1 MKAMFK
7 MKSTLTGI
15 QSLRSEDDGGLT
27 IFGLYI
33 FACIAMISGIAID
46 MSNLVAQHTKL
57 QMTADLAAHAALY
70 NRDSNNASDSIA
82 AALAVVE
89 NSMPAAQYGTVIDAN
104 DFIFGDFDYASGDF
118 TPNADSRNGVLVTA
132 TRYASS
138 LNAVDT
144 FLLGFSGVP
153 EIDVAAQ
160 ALFVTF
166 RPACLR
172 EGFVAEDVV
181 DLQSNNGFANGFCI
195 HSNTHVSLNSNNNF
209 EEGTVVSMPDLDQL
223 DLPKSGFES
232 NIGLEVAL
240 RRGRM
245 HIRVLGMIDEIA
257 AGLLDSSSEHIP
269 DYIIDTNVHRHSGKR
284 FDASD
289 FVPGTINHL
298 NCSSGVSLRNDA
310 GAYSEVV
317 IYSECKI
324 SLSQGVIFEDVV
336 MFSEST
342 RRDSIKGASGI
353 QLGRD
358 DSCDVGGGVQVISR
372 GGMSFPADL
381 SMDGGQLIALGE
393 IEFAANADGVE
404 GASMI
409 SAKWISGTSNM
420 DMAFCGSGME
430 NNFEAE
436 YFRLAR

>member
-1 MKAMFK
+1 MVSA
-7 MKSTLTGI
+7 
-15 QSLRSEDDGGLT
+15 
-27 IFGLYI
+27 
-33 FACIAMISGIAID
+33 IAID

-70 NRDSNNASDSIA
+70 NRDSNNASDSID

-89 NSMPAAQYGTVIDAN
+89 NSMPEAQYGTVIDAN
-104 DFIFGDFDYASGDF
+104 DFIFGDFDYTSGDF
-118 TPNADSRNGVLVTA
+118 TRDANSRNGVLVTA
-132 TRYASS
+132 KRYASN

-144 FLLGFSGVP
+144 FLLGLSGVP
-153 EIDVAAQ
+153 EIDVVAQ
-160 ALFVTF
+160 AVFVTF

-172 EGFVAEDVV
+172 EGFVAEGVV
-181 DLQSNNGFANGFCI
+181 DLQSNNGFSNGFCI

-232 NIGLEVAL
+232 NSGLDVAL
-240 RRGRM
+240 RQGRM
-245 HIRVLGMIDEIA
+245 HIRILGMIDEIA
-257 AGLLDSSSEHIP
+257 AGILDYYSEYIP
-269 DYIIDTNVHRHSGKR
+269 DYITDPNVYTHSGNQ
-284 FDASD
+284 FNASD
-289 FVPGTINHL
+289 FVPGTINYL
-298 NCSSGVSLRNDA
+298 NCSSGVTLRDDA

-324 SLSQGVIFEDVV
+324 SLSQGAIFEDVV

-342 RRDSIKGASGI
+342 RSDSINGASGI
-353 QLGRD
+353 QFGRD
-358 DSCDVGGGVQVISR
+358 DSCAVGGGVQVITL

-381 SMDGGQLIALGE
+381 SMYGGQLIALGE

-409 SAKWISGTSNM
+409 SAAWISGTSNM

>member
-7 MKSTLTGI
+7 MKRTQTRI
-15 QSLRSEDDGGLT
+15 QDLRSEEDGGLT

-33 FACIAMISGIAID
+33 FACIAMVSAIAID

-70 NRDSNNASDSIA
+70 NRDSNNASDSID

-89 NSMPAAQYGTVIDAN
+89 NSMPEAQYGTVIDAN
-104 DFIFGDFDYASGDF
+104 DFIFGDFDYTSGDF
-118 TPNADSRNGVLVTA
+118 TRDANSRNGVLVTA
-132 TRYASS
+132 KRYASN

-144 FLLGFSGVP
+144 FLLGLSGVP
-153 EIDVAAQ
+153 EIDVVAQ
-160 ALFVTF
+160 AVFVTF

-172 EGFVAEDVV
+172 EGFVAEGVV
-181 DLQSNNGFANGFCI
+181 DLQSNNGFSNGFCI

-232 NIGLEVAL
+232 NSGLDVAL
-240 RRGRM
+240 RQGRM
-245 HIRVLGMIDEIA
+245 HIRILGMIDEIA
-257 AGLLDSSSEHIP
+257 AGILDYYSEYIP
-269 DYIIDTNVHRHSGKR
+269 DYITDPNVYTHSGNQ
-284 FDASD
+284 FNASD
-289 FVPGTINHL
+289 FVPGTINYL
-298 NCSSGVSLRNDA
+298 NCSSGVTLRDDA

-324 SLSQGVIFEDVV
+324 SLSQGAIFEDVV

-342 RRDSIKGASGI
+342 RSDSIKGASGI
-353 QLGRD
+353 QFGRD
-358 DSCDVGGGVQVISR
+358 DSCAVGGGVQVITL

-381 SMDGGQLIALGE
+381 SMYGGQLIALGE

-409 SAKWISGTSNM
+409 SAAWISGTSNM

>member
-1 MKAMFK
+1 MKARFK
-7 MKSTLTGI
+7 MLRTQTRI
-15 QSLRSEDDGGLT
+15 QNLRSEDDGGLT

-33 FACIAMISGIAID
+33 FACIAMVSAIAID
-46 MSNLVAQHTKL
+46 MSNLIAQHTKL

-70 NRDSNNASDSIA
+70 NRDSNNAGDSIA

-89 NSMPAAQYGTVIDAN
+89 NSMPEAQYGTVIDAD
-104 DFIFGDFDYASGDF
+104 DFIFGDFDYTSGDF
-118 TPNADSRNGVLVTA
+118 TPDANSRNGVLVTA
-132 TRYASS
+132 KRYASS

-160 ALFVTF
+160 AVFATF

-172 EGFVAEDVV
+172 EGFVAENIV
-181 DLQSNNGFANGFCI
+181 DLQSNNGFSNGFCI
-195 HSNTHVSLNSNNNF
+195 HSNTHVSLNSGNIF

-223 DLPKSGFES
+223 DLPRSGFES
-232 NIGLEVAL
+232 NSGLEVAL
-240 RRGRM
+240 RQGRM
-245 HIRVLGMIDEIA
+245 HIRILGMIDEIA
-257 AGLLDSSSEHIP
+257 AGILDYYSEHIP
-269 DYIIDTNVHRHSGKR
+269 DYITDLNVYTHSGNR

-289 FVPGTINHL
+289 FVPGTINYL
-298 NCSSGVSLRNDA
+298 NCSSGVTLRNDA

-324 SLSQGVIFEDVV
+324 SLSQGATFEDVV

-342 RRDSIKGASGI
+342 RSDSITGASAV
-353 QLGRD
+353 QFGRD
-358 DSCDVGGGVQVISR
+358 DSCAVGGGVQVITR

-381 SMDGGQLIALGE
+381 RMYGGQLIALGE

-409 SAKWISGTSNM
+409 SAMWISGTSNM

-436 YFRLAR
+436 YFRLAL

>member
-1 MKAMFK
+1 MKRTQ
-7 MKSTLTGI
+7 TLI
-15 QSLRSEDDGGLT
+15 QDLRSEDDGGLT

-33 FACIAMISGIAID
+33 FACIAMVSGIAID

-70 NRDSNNASDSIA
+70 NRDSNNAGDSIV

-104 DFIFGDFDYASGDF
+104 DFIFGNFDYTSGDF
-118 TPNADSRNGVLVTA
+118 TPDADSRNGVLVTA

-172 EGFVAEDVV
+172 EGFVAEDIV
-181 DLQSNNGFANGFCI
+181 DLQSNNGFSKGFCI
-195 HSNTHVSLNSNNNF
+195 HSNTHVSLNSGNNF
-209 EEGTVVSMPDLDQL
+209 EEGTVVSMPDLDKL

-232 NIGLEVAL
+232 NSGLEVAL
-240 RRGRM
+240 RQGRM
-245 HIRVLGMIDEIA
+245 HIRILGMIDKIA
-257 AGLLDSSSEHIP
+257 ASLLDFYSKDIP
-269 DYIIDTNVHRHSGKR
+269 DYITDPNVYTHSGNR

-289 FVPGTINHL
+289 FIPGTINYL
-298 NCSSGVSLRNDA
+298 NCSSGVTLRNDA

-342 RRDSIKGASGI
+342 RRDSITGPSAI
-353 QLGRD
+353 QFGRD
-358 DSCDVGGGVQVISR
+358 DSCAAGGGVQVITR

-381 SMDGGQLIALGE
+381 RMYGGQLIALGE
-393 IEFAANADGVE
+393 IEFAADANGVE

-420 DMAFCGSGME
+420 DMAFCGTGME

>member
-7 MKSTLTGI
+7 MKRTQTRI
-15 QSLRSEDDGGLT
+15 QDLRSEEDGGLT

-33 FACIAMISGIAID
+33 FACIAMVSAIAID

-70 NRDSNNASDSIA
+70 NRDSNNASDSID

-89 NSMPAAQYGTVIDAN
+89 NSMPEAQYGTVIDAN
-104 DFIFGDFDYASGDF
+104 DFIFGNFDYTSGDF
-118 TPNADSRNGVLVTA
+118 TRDANSRNGVLVTA
-132 TRYASS
+132 KRYASN

-144 FLLGFSGVP
+144 FLLGLSGVP
-153 EIDVAAQ
+153 EIDVVAQ
-160 ALFVTF
+160 AVFVTF

-172 EGFVAEDVV
+172 EGFVAEGVV
-181 DLQSNNGFANGFCI
+181 DLQSNNGFSNGFCI

-232 NIGLEVAL
+232 NSGLDVAL
-240 RRGRM
+240 RQGRM
-245 HIRVLGMIDEIA
+245 HIRILGMIDEIA
-257 AGLLDSSSEHIP
+257 AGILDYYSEYIP
-269 DYIIDTNVHRHSGKR
+269 DYITDPNVYTHSGNQ
-284 FDASD
+284 FNASD
-289 FVPGTINHL
+289 FVPGTINYL
-298 NCSSGVSLRNDA
+298 NCSSGVTLRDDA

-324 SLSQGVIFEDVV
+324 SLSQGAIFEDVV

-342 RRDSIKGASGI
+342 RSDSIKGASGI
-353 QLGRD
+353 QFGRD
-358 DSCDVGGGVQVISR
+358 DSCAVGGGVQVITL

-381 SMDGGQLIALGE
+381 SMYGGQLIALGE

-409 SAKWISGTSNM
+409 SAAWISGTSNM

>member
-1 MKAMFK
+1 MKRTQ
-7 MKSTLTGI
+7 TLI
-15 QSLRSEDDGGLT
+15 QDLRSEDDGGLT

-33 FACIAMISGIAID
+33 FACIAMVSGIAID

-57 QMTADLAAHAALY
+57 QMTADLAAHAVLY
-70 NRDSNNASDSIA
+70 NRDSNNAGDSIV

-104 DFIFGDFDYASGDF
+104 DFIFGNFDYTSGDF
-118 TPNADSRNGVLVTA
+118 TPDADSRNGVLVTA

-172 EGFVAEDVV
+172 EGFVAEDIV
-181 DLQSNNGFANGFCI
+181 DLQSNNGFSKGFCI
-195 HSNTHVSLNSNNNF
+195 HSNTHVSLNSGNNF
-209 EEGTVVSMPDLDQL
+209 EEGTVVSMPDLDKL

-232 NIGLEVAL
+232 NSGLEVAL
-240 RRGRM
+240 RQGRM
-245 HIRVLGMIDEIA
+245 HIRILGMIDKIA
-257 AGLLDSSSEHIP
+257 ASLLDFYSKDIP
-269 DYIIDTNVHRHSGKR
+269 DYITDPNVYTHSGNR

-289 FVPGTINHL
+289 FIPGTINYL
-298 NCSSGVSLRNDA
+298 NCSSGVTLRNDA

-342 RRDSIKGASGI
+342 RRDSITGPSAI
-353 QLGRD
+353 QFGRD
-358 DSCDVGGGVQVISR
+358 DSCAAGGGVQVITR

-381 SMDGGQLIALGE
+381 RMYGGQLIALGE
-393 IEFAANADGVE
+393 IEFAADANGVE

-420 DMAFCGSGME
+420 DMAFCGTGME

>member
-7 MKSTLTGI
+7 MKRTQTRI
-15 QSLRSEDDGGLT
+15 QDLRSEEDGGLT

-33 FACIAMISGIAID
+33 FACIAMVSAIAID

-70 NRDSNNASDSIA
+70 NRDSNNASDSID

-89 NSMPAAQYGTVIDAN
+89 NSMPEAQYGTVIDAN
-104 DFIFGDFDYASGDF
+104 DFIFGDFDYTSGDF
-118 TPNADSRNGVLVTA
+118 TRDANSRNGVLVTA
-132 TRYASS
+132 KRYASN

-144 FLLGFSGVP
+144 FLLGLSGVP
-153 EIDVAAQ
+153 EIDVVAQ
-160 ALFVTF
+160 AVFVTF

-172 EGFVAEDVV
+172 EGFVAEGVV
-181 DLQSNNGFANGFCI
+181 DLQSNNGFSNGFYI

-232 NIGLEVAL
+232 NSGLDVAL
-240 RRGRM
+240 RQGRM
-245 HIRVLGMIDEIA
+245 HIRILGMIDEIA
-257 AGLLDSSSEHIP
+257 AGILDYYSEYIP
-269 DYIIDTNVHRHSGKR
+269 DYITDPNVYTHSGNQ
-284 FDASD
+284 FNASD
-289 FVPGTINHL
+289 FVPGTINYL
-298 NCSSGVSLRNDA
+298 NCSSGVTLRDDA

-324 SLSQGVIFEDVV
+324 SLSQGAIFEDVV

-342 RRDSIKGASGI
+342 RSDSIKGASGI
-353 QLGRD
+353 QFGRD
-358 DSCDVGGGVQVISR
+358 DSCAVGGGVQVITL

-381 SMDGGQLIALGE
+381 SMYGGQLIALGE

-409 SAKWISGTSNM
+409 SAAWISGTSNM